1 MLERISVK
9 TKKMA
14 TQRSGI
20 KIMAKLMAGFIKNC
34 KIILLMLI
42 YEIMLSSNVF
52 RGLAKLRARRKGYQT
67 TLPKANKVGGRLGR
81 SRVDCFFKR

>member
-9 TKKMA
+9 TKKME
-14 TQRSGI
+14 TLRSGI

-42 YEIMLSSNVF
+42 YEIMLSSNVV